1 MNTSRF
7 LAEFGTIAAAPNGVQ
22 RLREM
27 ILQLAVMGKLV
38 PQDPAD
44 EPASV
49 LLQRIAAEKD
59 RLIRDGT
66 IKRPKPLP
74 AIRDDEKPFELPHG
88 WEWARLD
95 HLALNSEAGWSPT
108 CESTP
113 REKGKWGVLKVS
125 AVTWGEF
132 RAEENKELPNTLAPK
147 PEYEVKAGD
156 FLISRANT
164 AELVAR
170 AVIVPENI
178 PEKLMLSDKIIRF
191 VFTALANKNFINL
204 VNSSSFARVYYA
216 RVAGGTSSSMKNVS
230 REHIR
235 NLVIALP
242 PAKEQKRI
250 VAKVDSLMA
259 LCDNLETLQQQRQQ
273 LDPITHNAVLQSLAQ
288 IPDDLQRAWQRLNQH
303 MTTLFH
309 TPESV
314 KALRETILQLAVM
327 GKLVPQDPN
336 DEPAAMLLQHIAT
349 EKDRLIQA
357 GKIKRQKPLPAIRD
371 DEKPFELPNGWEWVR
386 LDQLALNSEAGWSP
400 TCESTPR
407 EKGKWGVLK
416 VSAVTWG
423 AFKPEENKELP
434 NSLDPKPEYEVK
446 AGDFLISRANTAEL
460 VARAVIVPDNIP
472 DKLMLSDKIIRFVFT
487 ALANKHFINLINSSS
502 FARNYYARVA
512 GGTSSSMKNVS
523 REQIRNLVIALPPAQ
538 EQQRIVAKVDS
549 LMALCD
555 KLETRLHA
563 ARETAGLFAV
573 EAAGIACHQ

>member
-1 MNTSRF
+1 MNTSQF

-49 LLQRIAAEKD
+49 LLQRIAADFPTSPFAKGRAEKCFD
-59 RLIRDGT
+59 LPQTWEWVRLGDFSKIKGGKRLPQNHKFSSNKTPYIYIQVTNMKNGT
-66 IKRPKPLP
+66 ILSDNLKYLSQETQQEISKYTISKDDLYITIAGTIGDIGIVPEEFDGMNLTENAAKIVFKIINRNWLKEVLSSNFLQTQFFEKTNQQAQPK
-74 AIRDDEKPFELPHG
+74 
-88 WEWARLD
+88 
-95 HLALNSEAGWSPT
+95 LALNRIA
-108 CESTP
+108 
-113 REKGKWGVLKVS
+113 S
-125 AVTWGEF
+125 A
-132 RAEENKELPNTLAPK
+132 
-147 PEYEVKAGD
+147 Y
-156 FLISRANT
+156 
-164 AELVAR
+164 
-170 AVIVPENI
+170 I
-178 PEKLMLSDKIIRF
+178 P
-191 VFTALANKNFINL
+191 
-204 VNSSSFARVYYA
+204 
-216 RVAGGTSSSMKNVS
+216 
-230 REHIR
+230 
-235 NLVIALP
+235 LP
-242 PAKEQKRI
+242 PLAEQKRI
-250 VAKVDSLMA
+250 VAKVDSLMV
-259 LCDNLETLQQQRQQ
+259 LCDKLETLQQQRQQ
-273 LDPITHNAVLQSLAQ
+273 LDPMTQTAVLDALLPSPLAGEG
-288 IPDDLQRAWQRLNQH
+288 LGMGGASAWQRLNQH

-336 DEPAAMLLQHIAT
+336 DEPASVLLQHIAT
-349 EKDRLIQA
+349 EKDRLIQE
-357 GKIKRQKPLPAIRD
+357 GKIKRQKSLSAIRD

-423 AFKPEENKELP
+423 TFKPEENKELP
-434 NSLDPKPEYEVK
+434 NSLDPKPAYEVK

-555 KLETRLHA
+555 KLETRLQA
-563 ARETAGLFAV
+563 ARETARLFAA
-573 EAAGIACHQ
+573 EAVATM